1 MARRIE
7 KLQVNFTPNN
17 ETIEHVTADVLMTQ
31 LMVTVAIVGLRTGK
45 FSKDSV
51 IITEE
56 EE

>member
-7 KLQVNFTPNN
+7 KLQVKFAPNN
-17 ETIEHVTADVLMTQ
+17 EKIEHVTADVLMTQ
-31 LMVTVAIVGLRTGK
+31 LMVTVGIVGLRTGK
-45 FSKDSV
+45 LSKDSV